1 MGNLYR
7 DALKALDW
15 GEGAVVIGHKS
26 PDGDSVMSAL
36 AYAKL
41 MQSLGYKAEAKMAGK
56 PNNETLFVAKVLG
69 IELPENLPSV
79 SSCSLADRN
88 CGPARLIL
96 VDHSDYAGRRR
107 GPRCKNPPGAGS
119 SRYRKHFG
127 IQTALCQVY
136 ACGFYL
142 QYRVYKLQGT

>member
-56 PNNETLFVAKVLG
+56 PNNETLFG
-69 IELPENLPSV
+69 
-79 SSCSLADRN
+79 
-88 CGPARLIL
+88 
-96 VDHSDYAGRRR
+96 
-107 GPRCKNPPGAGS
+107 
-119 SRYRKHFG
+119 
-127 IQTALCQVY
+127 
-136 ACGFYL
+136 
-142 QYRVYKLQGT
+142 